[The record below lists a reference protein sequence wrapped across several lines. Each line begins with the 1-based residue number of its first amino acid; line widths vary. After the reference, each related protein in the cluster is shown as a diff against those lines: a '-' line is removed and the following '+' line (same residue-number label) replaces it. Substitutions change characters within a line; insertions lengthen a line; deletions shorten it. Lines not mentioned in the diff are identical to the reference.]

1 MTGLA
6 WAIAIPAHNE
16 ADRIDDCLAAIGRQ
30 RGVAL
35 ADGAVVVLADNCTYE
50 TAQIARQS
58 RVGCRL
64 HVIDAGLG
72 SAGAARCAAMTHARG
87 LVRDDG
93 SLLTTDADAIAD
105 DDWIAAMLGC
115 FSDDRIDLVAGRVSG
130 NWEEMKDHPQAAL
143 DIGALECRFGDLTV
157 ALEDAID
164 PQPFDPAPRHG
175 QECGA
180 NIGIRAAMFD
190 RVGGVP
196 AIAVGEDRALIE
208 AVFACDGGIRHAWA
222 PHVTASARVDGRAE
236 GGMATALRQRIEGTY
251 LCDELVMPAVVLERR
266 LALRHAARTAHAKG
280 EFSRWAAGNGV
291 HRMTADACFGSNWL
305 RFLAHCQ
312 HLAASQVPPADLP
325 REIAKLERMIAQRTD
340 RHVA

>member
-35 ADGAVVVLADNCTYE
+35 ADGAVVVLADNCTDE

-143 DIGALECRFGDLTV
+143 DIGALECR
-157 ALEDAID
+157 
-164 PQPFDPAPRHG
+164 
-175 QECGA
+175 
-180 NIGIRAAMFD
+180 
-190 RVGGVP
+190 
-196 AIAVGEDRALIE
+196 
-208 AVFACDGGIRHAWA
+208 
-222 PHVTASARVDGRAE
+222 
-236 GGMATALRQRIEGTY
+236 
-251 LCDELVMPAVVLERR
+251 
-266 LALRHAARTAHAKG
+266 
-280 EFSRWAAGNGV
+280 
-291 HRMTADACFGSNWL
+291 
-305 RFLAHCQ
+305 
-312 HLAASQVPPADLP
+312 
-325 REIAKLERMIAQRTD
+325 
-340 RHVA
+340 